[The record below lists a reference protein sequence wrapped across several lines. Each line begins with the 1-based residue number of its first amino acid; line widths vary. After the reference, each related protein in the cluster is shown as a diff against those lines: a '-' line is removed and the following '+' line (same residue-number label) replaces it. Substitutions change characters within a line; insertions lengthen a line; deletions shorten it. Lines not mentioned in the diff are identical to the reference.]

1 METSH
6 SQCQDLKARYEEAS
20 SETKAKHE
28 EALQKLQTLLRGTEE
43 RLAATQEQ
51 NKDLL
56 QEVVELKKQAEDAR
70 VSGRGNYVAFVCL
83 GSASGWK
90 GP

>member
-1 METSH
+1 MEASH
-6 SQCQDLKARYEEAS
+6 NQCQDLKARYEEAS

-28 EALQKLQTLLRGTEE
+28 EALQTLQTLLRGTEE

-51 NKDLL
+51 NRDLM
-56 QEVVELKKQAEDAR
+56 QEVVELKKQAEEAR
-70 VSGRGNYVAFVCL
+70 VSGRGNFVAFVSL

-90 GP
+90 GT